1 MKLQVAFDLQSS
13 DEILNF
19 MEKNG
24 DLIDI
29 IEIGTPLIIKEGLK
43 SVLKIKKKFPKQTVL
58 ADLKI
63 MDAGLLEAQIGFDA
77 GADIVTV
84 LGLASTKTLNGVKQA
99 VVKNEKEVMVD
110 MINHPCPENKWN
122 ELKNMEMGFCCL
134 HTANDDSQDGETPLN
149 DLERFYNL
157 HGGKNIAVA
166 GGINPDMIRKI
177 NSFHP
182 EIVIVGGYIANSRNQ
197 RNALEE
203 IHQAMD
209 SRCNLMIII
218 QLF

>member
-13 DEILNF
+13 DEIIIFL
-19 MEKNG
+19 EKNG

-99 VVKNEKEVMVD
+99 AVKNEKEVMVD

-122 ELKNMEMGFCCL
+122 ELKNMEMGLCCL
-134 HTANDDSQDGETPLN
+134 HTANDDTKDGETPLN

-197 RNALEE
+197 RDALEE
-203 IHQAMD
+203 IRQAMD
-209 SRCNLMIII
+209 SR
-218 QLF
+218 

>member
-19 MEKNG
+19 LEKNG

-157 HGGKNIAVA
+157 HGGENIAVA

-197 RNALEE
+197 RDALEE
-203 IHQAMD
+203 IHKAMD
-209 SRCNLMIII
+209 SR
-218 QLF
+218 

>member
-19 MEKNG
+19 LEKNG

-43 SVLKIKKKFPKQTVL
+43 SVIKIKKKFPKQTVL

-77 GADIVTV
+77 GADIITV
-84 LGLASTKTLNGVKQA
+84 LGLASTKTLYGVKKTA
-99 VVKNEKEVMVD
+99 VKNSKEVMVD

-122 ELKNMEMGFCCL
+122 ELKNMEMGLCCL
-134 HTANDDSQDGETPLN
+134 HTANDDTKDGETPLN

-182 EIVIVGGYIANSRNQ
+182 EIVIVGGYITNSRNY
-197 RNALEE
+197 RDALEE
-203 IHQAMD
+203 IHKAMD
-209 SRCNLMIII
+209 SR
-218 QLF
+218 

>member
-19 MEKNG
+19 LEKNG

-43 SVLKIKKKFPKQTVL
+43 SVLKIKKKLPKQTVL

-84 LGLASTKTLNGVKQA
+84 LGLASTKTLYGVKKTA
-99 VVKNEKEVMVD
+99 VKNSMEVMVD

-122 ELKNMEMGFCCL
+122 ELKNMEMGLCCL
-134 HTANDDSQDGETPLN
+134 HTANDDTKDGETPLN

-197 RNALEE
+197 REALEE

-209 SRCNLMIII
+209 SR
-218 QLF
+218 

>member
-13 DEILNF
+13 DEILNLL
-19 MEKNG
+19 EKNG

-99 VVKNEKEVMVD
+99 AVKNEKEVMVD

-122 ELKNMEMGFCCL
+122 ELKNMEMDLCCL
-134 HTANDDSQDGETPLN
+134 HTANDDTKDGETPLN

-157 HGGKNIAVA
+157 HGGNNIAVA

-197 RNALEE
+197 RDALEE
-203 IHQAMD
+203 IRQAMD
-209 SRCNLMIII
+209 SR
-218 QLF
+218 

>member
-209 SRCNLMIII
+209 SR
-218 QLF
+218 

>member
-13 DEILNF
+13 DEVLNII
-19 MEKNG
+19 ERNG

-63 MDAGLLEAQIGFDA
+63 MDAGLLEAQIGFGA
-77 GADIVTV
+77 GADIITV

-99 VVKNEKEVMVD
+99 AVKNEKKVMVD

-122 ELKNMEMGFCCL
+122 ELKNMEMGLCCL
-134 HTANDDSQDGETPLN
+134 HTANDDTKDGETPLN

-177 NSFHP
+177 NSFRP
-182 EIVIVGGYIANSRNQ
+182 KIVIVGGYIANSRNQ
-197 RNALEE
+197 RDALEE

-209 SRCNLMIII
+209 SR
-218 QLF
+218 

>member
-43 SVLKIKKKFPKQTVL
+43 SVLKIKKKFPKQTIL

-84 LGLASTKTLNGVKQA
+84 LGLASTKTLSSVKQA

-122 ELKNMEMGFCCL
+122 ELKNMEMGLCCL
-134 HTANDDSQDGETPLN
+134 HTAKDDSQVGETPLN
-149 DLERFYNL
+149 DLERFYNF

-209 SRCNLMIII
+209 SR
-218 QLF
+218 

>member
-43 SVLKIKKKFPKQTVL
+43 SVLKIKKKFPKQIIL

-99 VVKNEKEVMVD
+99 AVKNEKEVMVD

-122 ELKNMEMGFCCL
+122 ELKNMEMGLCCL
-134 HTANDDSQDGETPLN
+134 HTANDDTKDGETPLN
-149 DLERFYNL
+149 DLERFYYL

-197 RNALEE
+197 RDALEE
-203 IHQAMD
+203 IRQAMD
-209 SRCNLMIII
+209 SR
-218 QLF
+218 

>member
-13 DEILNF
+13 DEIIIFL
-19 MEKNG
+19 EKNG

-99 VVKNEKEVMVD
+99 AVKNEKEVMVD

-122 ELKNMEMGFCCL
+122 ELKNMEMSLCCL
-134 HTANDDSQDGETPLN
+134 HTANDDSKDGETPLN

-157 HGGKNIAVA
+157 HGGNNIAVA

-177 NSFHP
+177 NIFHP

-197 RNALEE
+197 RDALVE

-209 SRCNLMIII
+209 SR
-218 QLF
+218 

>member
-19 MEKNG
+19 IEKNG

-99 VVKNEKEVMVD
+99 DSILILIIGTIIAAPLVSFVTDFYFILPYRFIPFIVAMAIGIGVLLAKE
-110 MINHPCPENKWN
+110 
-122 ELKNMEMGFCCL
+122 
-134 HTANDDSQDGETPLN
+134 
-149 DLERFYNL
+149 
-157 HGGKNIAVA
+157 
-166 GGINPDMIRKI
+166 
-177 NSFHP
+177 NST
-182 EIVIVGGYIANSRNQ
+182 Q
-197 RNALEE
+197 
-203 IHQAMD
+203 
-209 SRCNLMIII
+209 
-218 QLF
+218 

>member
-99 VVKNEKEVMVD
+99 AVKNEKEVMVD

-122 ELKNMEMGFCCL
+122 ELKNMEMGLCCL
-134 HTANDDSQDGETPLN
+134 HTANDDTKDGETPLN

-182 EIVIVGGYIANSRNQ
+182 EIVIVGGYIANSRNH
-197 RNALEE
+197 RDALIE

-209 SRCNLMIII
+209 SR
-218 QLF
+218 

>member
-13 DEILNF
+13 DEILSF
-19 MEKNG
+19 LEKNG

-29 IEIGTPLIIKEGLK
+29 VEIGTPLIIKEGLK
-43 SVLKIKKKFPKQTVL
+43 SVLKIKKKFPRQTVL

-84 LGLASTKTLNGVKQA
+84 LGLASTKTLYGVKKTA
-99 VVKNEKEVMVD
+99 VKNSKEVMVD

-122 ELKNMEMGFCCL
+122 ELKNMEMGLCCL
-134 HTANDDSQDGETPLN
+134 HTANDDTKDGETPLN

-182 EIVIVGGYIANSRNQ
+182 EIVIVGGYIANSINQ
-197 RNALEE
+197 RDALEE
-203 IHQAMD
+203 IRQAMD
-209 SRCNLMIII
+209 SR
-218 QLF
+218 

>member
-13 DEILNF
+13 DEILNLL
-19 MEKNG
+19 EKNG

-84 LGLASTKTLNGVKQA
+84 LGLASTKTLY
-99 VVKNEKEVMVD
+99 VVKKTAVKNSKEVMVD

-122 ELKNMEMGFCCL
+122 ELKNMEMGLCCL
-134 HTANDDSQDGETPLN
+134 HTANDDTKDGETPLN

-197 RNALEE
+197 RDALEE
-203 IHQAMD
+203 IRQAMD
-209 SRCNLMIII
+209 SR
-218 QLF
+218 

>member
-19 MEKNG
+19 LEKNG

-84 LGLASTKTLNGVKQA
+84 LGLASTKTLYGVKKTA
-99 VVKNEKEVMVD
+99 VKYSKEVMVD
-110 MINHPCPENKWN
+110 MINHPYPENKWN
-122 ELKNMEMGFCCL
+122 ELKNMEMGLCCL
-134 HTANDDSQDGETPLN
+134 HTANDDSKDGETPLN

-177 NSFHP
+177 NIFHP
-182 EIVIVGGYIANSRNQ
+182 EIVIVGGYIANSRNH
-197 RNALEE
+197 RVALEE
-203 IHQAMD
+203 IHKAMD
-209 SRCNLMIII
+209 SR
-218 QLF
+218 

>member
-19 MEKNG
+19 LEKNG

-29 IEIGTPLIIKEGLK
+29 IEIGTPLIIKEGVK

-84 LGLASTKTLNGVKQA
+84 LGLASTKTLYGVKKTA
-99 VVKNEKEVMVD
+99 VKNSKEVMVD

-122 ELKNMEMGFCCL
+122 ELKNMEMGLCCL
-134 HTANDDSQDGETPLN
+134 HTANDDTKDGETPFN

-197 RNALEE
+197 RDALEE
-203 IHQAMD
+203 IRQAMD
-209 SRCNLMIII
+209 SR
-218 QLF
+218 

>member
-63 MDAGLLEAQIGFDA
+63 MDAGLLEAQIGFEA

-99 VVKNEKEVMVD
+99 AVKNEKEVMVD

-122 ELKNMEMGFCCL
+122 ELKNMEMGLCCL

-149 DLERFYNL
+149 DLERFYNF
-157 HGGKNIAVA
+157 HGGENIAVA

-197 RNALEE
+197 RDALEE

-209 SRCNLMIII
+209 SR
-218 QLF
+218 

>member
-19 MEKNG
+19 LEKNG

-84 LGLASTKTLNGVKQA
+84 LGLASTKTLYGVKKTA
-99 VVKNEKEVMVD
+99 VKNSKEVMVD

-122 ELKNMEMGFCCL
+122 ELKNMEMSLCCL
-134 HTANDDSQDGETPLN
+134 HTANDDSKDGETPLN

-197 RNALEE
+197 RDALEE
-203 IHQAMD
+203 IRQAMD
-209 SRCNLMIII
+209 SR
-218 QLF
+218 

>member
-99 VVKNEKEVMVD
+99 AVKNEKEVMVD

-197 RNALEE
+197 RDALEE

-209 SRCNLMIII
+209 SR
-218 QLF
+218 

>member
-99 VVKNEKEVMVD
+99 AVKNEKEVMVD

-157 HGGKNIAVA
+157 HGGENIAVA

-182 EIVIVGGYIANSRNQ
+182 EIVIVGGYIANSRNK

-209 SRCNLMIII
+209 SR
-218 QLF
+218 

>member
-19 MEKNG
+19 LEKNG

-63 MDAGLLEAQIGFDA
+63 MDAGLLEAEIGFDA

-99 VVKNEKEVMVD
+99 AVKNEKEVMVD

-122 ELKNMEMGFCCL
+122 ELKNMEMGLCCL
-134 HTANDDSQDGETPLN
+134 HTANDDTKDGETPLN

-197 RNALEE
+197 RDALEE
-203 IHQAMD
+203 IRQAMD
-209 SRCNLMIII
+209 SR
-218 QLF
+218 

>member
-13 DEILNF
+13 DEILSF
-19 MEKNG
+19 LEKNG

-29 IEIGTPLIIKEGLK
+29 VEIGTPLIIKEGLK
-43 SVLKIKKKFPKQTVL
+43 SVLKIKKKFPRQTVL

-84 LGLASTKTLNGVKQA
+84 LGLASTKTLYGVKNTA
-99 VVKNEKEVMVD
+99 VKKSKEVMVD
-110 MINHPCPENKWN
+110 MINHPCPEKKWN
-122 ELKNMEMGFCCL
+122 ELKNMEMGLCCL
-134 HTANDDSQDGETPLN
+134 HTANDDTKDGETPLN

-182 EIVIVGGYIANSRNQ
+182 EIVIVGGYIANSINQ
-197 RNALEE
+197 RDALEE
-203 IHQAMD
+203 IRQAMD
-209 SRCNLMIII
+209 SR
-218 QLF
+218 

>member
-43 SVLKIKKKFPKQTVL
+43 SVLKIKKKFPKQTIL

-122 ELKNMEMGFCCL
+122 ELKNMEMGLCCL

-157 HGGKNIAVA
+157 HGGENIAVA

-209 SRCNLMIII
+209 SR
-218 QLF
+218 

>member
-157 HGGKNIAVA
+157 HGGENIAVA

-209 SRCNLMIII
+209 SR
-218 QLF
+218 

>member
-13 DEILNF
+13 DEILNLL
-19 MEKNG
+19 EKNG

-84 LGLASTKTLNGVKQA
+84 LGLASTKTLY
-99 VVKNEKEVMVD
+99 VVKKTAVKNSKEVMVD

-122 ELKNMEMGFCCL
+122 ELKNMEMGLCCL
-134 HTANDDSQDGETPLN
+134 HTANDDTKDGETPLN

-197 RNALEE
+197 RCLLYTSDAADE
-203 IHQAMD
+203 
-209 SRCNLMIII
+209 
-218 QLF
+218 

>member
-19 MEKNG
+19 LKRNG

-84 LGLASTKTLNGVKQA
+84 LGLASTKTLNDVKQA
-99 VVKNEKEVMVD
+99 AVKNEKKVMVD

-122 ELKNMEMGFCCL
+122 ELKNMEMGLCCL
-134 HTANDDSQDGETPLN
+134 HTANDDTKDGETPLN

-166 GGINPDMIRKI
+166 GGLNPDMIRKI

-197 RNALEE
+197 RDALEE

-209 SRCNLMIII
+209 SR
-218 QLF
+218 

>member
-157 HGGKNIAVA
+157 HGGENIAVA

-197 RNALEE
+197 RDALEE

-209 SRCNLMIII
+209 SR
-218 QLF
+218 

>member
-19 MEKNG
+19 LEKNG

-84 LGLASTKTLNGVKQA
+84 LGLASTKTLCGVKKTA
-99 VVKNEKEVMVD
+99 VKNSKEVMVD

-122 ELKNMEMGFCCL
+122 ELKNMEMGLCCL
-134 HTANDDSQDGETPLN
+134 HTANDDTKDGETPLN

-209 SRCNLMIII
+209 SR
-218 QLF
+218 

>member
-19 MEKNG
+19 LEKNG

-99 VVKNEKEVMVD
+99 AVKNEKEVMVD

-122 ELKNMEMGFCCL
+122 ELKNMEMGLCCL
-134 HTANDDSQDGETPLN
+134 HTANDDSKDGETPLN

-209 SRCNLMIII
+209 SR
-218 QLF
+218 

>member
-19 MEKNG
+19 LEKNG

-99 VVKNEKEVMVD
+99 AVKNEKEVMVD

-122 ELKNMEMGFCCL
+122 ELKNMEMGLCCL
-134 HTANDDSQDGETPLN
+134 HTANDDTKDGETPLN

-197 RNALEE
+197 RDALKE
-203 IHQAMD
+203 IRQAID
-209 SRCNLMIII
+209 SR
-218 QLF
+218 

>member
-19 MEKNG
+19 LEKNG

-122 ELKNMEMGFCCL
+122 ELKNMEMGLCCL
-134 HTANDDSQDGETPLN
+134 HTANDDTKDGETPLN

-197 RNALEE
+197 RDALEE
-203 IHQAMD
+203 IRQAMD
-209 SRCNLMIII
+209 SR
-218 QLF
+218 

>member
-84 LGLASTKTLNGVKQA
+84 LGLASTKTLYGVKKTA
-99 VVKNEKEVMVD
+99 VKNSKEVMVD

-122 ELKNMEMGFCCL
+122 ELKNMEMGLCCL

-166 GGINPDMIRKI
+166 GGINPNMIRKI

-182 EIVIVGGYIANSRNQ
+182 EIVIVGGYIMNSRNQ
-197 RNALEE
+197 RDALEE
-203 IHQAMD
+203 IHQAID
-209 SRCNLMIII
+209 SR
-218 QLF
+218 